1 MEITYAILHFI
12 QIFLHAILIENL
24 WGGEEC
30 MQKLF
35 KGSLVALAMVTCM
48 SLVRNEVAKNP
59 EEETE
64 EVDLMSILPFEY

>member
-1 MEITYAILHFI
+1 MHFI

-24 WGGEEC
+24 WGGER

-35 KGSLVALAMVTCM
+35 MGSLVAFTMLTSM
-48 SLVRNEVAKNP
+48 SFEGSEVAMNP
-59 EEETE
+59 KEETE